1 MLQYLV
7 RRMLWGVLT
16 LLLITFVIY
25 GLIRFMPGD
34 PALMKLYQESAD
46 KKITREMIEEQQR
59 KYGLDKPFYVG
70 YFGWLGDLARGD
82 LQTSYYYHAPVSR
95 VIGERIG
102 RTLMLTLNSLILE
115 YLLSIPLG
123 LYFTARSSRLDE
135 RTGSTLLFMLYS
147 LPSFC
152 GALFLQLWFA
162 VYLNWLP
169 LHGMQSD
176 NYEQLSTLGKTWDL
190 FKHAVLPV
198 AAFTYGGLAYYSRF
212 LKATMNETVRQDYI
226 RTARAKGIG
235 PLKVL
240 CWHAFRNSLIPLVTQ
255 IGLTLP
261 VLLSGAIILE
271 RIFSWPGIGTLFFQS
286 ILQRDYPVIMGLI
299 LMFSVMTLLGQL
311 LADVL
316 YAFVDP
322 RVSYH

>member
-7 RRMLWGVLT
+7 RRMLWGLLT

-34 PALMKLYQESAD
+34 PALLKLYQESSD
-46 KKITREMIEEQQR
+46 KKITAEQIEQQR
-59 KYGLDKPFYVG
+59 KMYGLDQPFYIAYVK
-70 YFGWLGDLARGD
+70 WLGDVLTGN
-82 LQTSYYYHAPVSR
+82 LQTSFAYKAPVSS

-102 RTLMLTLNSLILE
+102 RTLMLTINSLILE
-115 YLLSIPLG
+115 YLLAIPLG

-135 RTGSTLLFMLYS
+135 RSGSMLLFMLYS

-162 VYLNWLP
+162 VYLEWLP

-190 FKHAVLPV
+190 FKHALLPV

-261 VLLSGAIILE
+261 ALLSGAIILE

-286 ILQRDYPVIMGLI
+286 ILERDYPIIMGLV
-299 LMFSVMTLLGQL
+299 LMFSILTLLGQL

-322 RVSYH
+322 RVSYK